1 MVRSPWNLLLLA
13 APSAAAGFAVLA
25 FASASRVLW
34 VQQTLAI
41 CLASAVAVMGAR
53 LSRSG
58 RPGLRPAVA
67 ATLVT
72 LVCLAAPLLSGAS
85 GPARWVSLGP
95 LYLYMA
101 PVVLPAF
108 LVAVSVAVGYER
120 LRLFA
125 FASAVGASALLA
137 IQPDASQAIA
147 LLVAV
152 TVAIVG
158 ARSYTLASGVTLTLI
173 SIATAWSLARP
184 DPLQPVPHVEGVFR
198 LALEHS
204 ILGGVAIVA
213 CAVVLVGGLFVFSLK
228 GCPWLSAVASYYAV
242 LFLCSVAGLTP
253 APLIG
258 YGAGPMLGFG
268 LMVAMSS
275 WAGSYASSDGAVH
288 HNRLQHDETQVLE
301 EDRALGDSV

>member
-1 MVRSPWNLLLLA
+1 MRPPWNLLLLA

-34 VQQTLAI
+34 LQQILAI
-41 CLASAVAVMGAR
+41 CLALSVAVVGAR
-53 LSRSG
+53 LSSFG
-58 RPGLRPAVA
+58 RPRLGPAA
-67 ATLVT
+67 AVTLVT
-72 LVCLAAPLLSGAS
+72 LVCLAATLPSGAS

-95 LYLYMA
+95 LNLYIA
-101 PVVLPAF
+101 PAVLPAY

-125 FASAVGASALLA
+125 FASAVSASALLA

-158 ARSYTLASGVTLTLI
+158 ARSHALASGVTLTLI
-173 SIATAWSLARP
+173 SVATAWSLARP

-204 ILGGVAIVA
+204 ILGGAAIMA
-213 CAVVLVGGLFVFSLK
+213 CAVVLVGGLFVCSFK
-228 GCPWLSAVASYYAV
+228 GFPWLSAVASYYAV

-275 WAGSYASSDGAVH
+275 WAGSYASSDSSCKPTPLRGA
-288 HNRLQHDETQVLE
+288 
-301 EDRALGDSV
+301 A